1 MYEYNCKILRV
12 VDGDTVDVDIDLGFG
27 IWHHKERIRI
37 YGLDAPESRTRD
49 KVEKVFG
56 KYAKQCVKDWLPTG
70 SVQKLVTE
78 KDKSGKYGRVLG
90 RFKIYDAKEDRELF
104 LELWMIREGIG
115 VAYNGQSKDEIQEL
129 HLANRER
136 LLKEGKVK
144 L

>member
-1 MYEYNCKILRV
+1 MYEYSCKILRV

-27 IWHHKERIRI
+27 VWMHKERVRI

-56 KYAKQCVKDWLPTG
+56 KYAKQCVKDWLPVG
-70 SVQKLVTE
+70 SRQTLVTE
-78 KDKSGKYGRVLG
+78 RDKSGKYGRILG
-90 RFKIYDAKEDRELF
+90 RFKIYDSKEDREMF
-104 LELWMIREGIG
+104 MEEWMIREGIG
-115 VAYNGQSKDEIQEL
+115 VAYTGQSKDDIAEA

-136 LLKEGKVK
+136 LIKEGKVK

>member
-90 RFKIYDAKEDRELF
+90 RFKIYDAKEDRKIF
-104 LELWMIREGIG
+104 LEQWMIREGIG